1 MAQFDIYQNLSPRSK
16 NRIPY
21 LLDIQHDLL
30 SQLTTRVVI
39 PLVLRETMSIPA
51 DILNPVF
58 IIEGRNVVL
67 STAELAGIDKKQLG
81 SVITNINQDRDK
93 IIAAIDL
100 LVTGI

>member
-1 MAQFDIYQNLSPRSK
+1 MAQFDVYRNDNPRTK
-16 NRIPY
+16 NRIPF

-39 PLVLRETMSIPA
+39 PLVLKDALSVPA

-58 IIEGRNVVL
+58 IIDGRDVVL
-67 STAELAGIDKKQLG
+67 STAELAGVDKKHLG
-81 SVITNINQDRDK
+81 HVVTNVRPDRNK

>member
-1 MAQFDIYQNLSPRSK
+1 MAQFDVYQNPNPRSK
-16 NRIPY
+16 TRIPY

-39 PLVLRETMSIPA
+39 PLVLQDTMSIPA

-58 IIEGRNVVL
+58 TIEGRDVVL
-67 STAELAGIDKKQLG
+67 STAELAGIDKKLLG
-81 SVITNINQDRDK
+81 SVVTNITQDRDK